1 LKENINQILK
11 VQKFQIKTICLIIR
25 VVRMSIF
32 ILILILVF
40 IVLLWFSFMFMLW
53 WLVLLLFL
61 LKYGSCIGWK

>member
-1 LKENINQILK
+1 MKID
-11 VQKFQIKTICLIIR
+11 CLISR

-40 IVLLWFSFMFMLW
+40 IIPLWSLFMLWW

-61 LKYGSCIGWK
+61 LKYSPCTRWK